1 MFGKAKNPAV
11 LVLEDGTVFRGS
23 AFAGNG
29 DCTGEVV
36 FNTGMSGYQE
46 ILTDPTNKEQILC
59 MTYPLI
65 GAYGINEADIE
76 SSRVHME
83 GFIVREYQEFPS
95 NWRCTRTLGRFLE
108 DPGSIGLEGS
118 DTRALTR
125 RIRTKGA
132 MRGVISTRVDR
143 IGDLQEI
150 VRDYP
155 GLVGRDIV
163 KDVTCAGPYIWSNG
177 RKQAMGP
184 AGVKSDKPRVA
195 VMDCGVKLNILR
207 MLAGQ
212 GCEVM
217 VVPARTTAG
226 EILSLDPDECCC
238 PTGPVTRPPAA
249 YLVQTVRDL
258 SAGCPSSAICWGSQI
273 LGQARLGKTE
283 KLKFGHHGI
292 NQPVK
297 NKMTGRVEISS
308 QNHGFV
314 VLKDTLPSGAQVTHI
329 NLNDGTL
336 EGFMVR
342 DLRAF
347 SVQYHPRA
355 APDPR
360 IQDTSSG
367 SFLDLM
373 RGRTEMRHRGLPEMP
388 VGCYTRQPRGY
399 NLQSLAGMGAL
410 PQDTPLDER
419 PHVGR
424 RRCRSTDEDDAEV
437 YVGKDPRLSPAC
449 NSPFPRPGS
458 CPCSAVSQG
467 SYASKVLGMP
477 PKTTSPEN
485 FPAGSMP
492 CAQAAWQR

>member
-46 ILTDPTNKEQILC
+46 ILTDPSYKEQILC

-108 DPGSIGLEGS
+108 DSGIIGLEGI

-207 MLAGQ
+207 MLEGQ

-226 EILSLDPDECCC
+226 EILSLDPDGVLLSN
-238 PTGPVTRPPAA
+238 GPGDPAPLA

-258 SAGCPSSAICWGSQI
+258 LGRLPIFGICLGHQI
-273 LGQARLGKTE
+273 LGQALGGKTE

-297 NKMTGRVEISS
+297 NLMTGRVEISS

-347 SVQYHPRA
+347 SVQYHPEA
-355 APDPR
+355 APGPKD
-360 IQDTSSG
+360 SG
-367 SFLDLM
+367 YLFGEFLDLM
-373 RGRTEMRHRGLPEMP
+373 RGRTG
-388 VGCYTRQPRGY
+388 
-399 NLQSLAGMGAL
+399 
-410 PQDTPLDER
+410 DE
-419 PHVGR
+419 
-424 RRCRSTDEDDAEV
+424 A
-437 YVGKDPRLSPAC
+437 
-449 NSPFPRPGS
+449 
-458 CPCSAVSQG
+458 
-467 SYASKVLGMP
+467 
-477 PKTTSPEN
+477 
-485 FPAGSMP
+485 
-492 CAQAAWQR
+492 